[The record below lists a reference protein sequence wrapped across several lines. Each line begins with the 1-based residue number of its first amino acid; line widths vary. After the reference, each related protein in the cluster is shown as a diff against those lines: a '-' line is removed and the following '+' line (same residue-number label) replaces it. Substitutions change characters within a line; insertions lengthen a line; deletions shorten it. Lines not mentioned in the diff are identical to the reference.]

1 MNSVA
6 LSAHL
11 VVHDLPIG
19 FHQGLCIERSLA
31 VQHFIH
37 ADAQGPPIALR
48 SILAFPILHSLE
60 DFRGDVVWSPHC
72 YGGLDLTEGQNSSNM
87 RQTDR

>member
-1 MNSVA
+1 MNLKA

-37 ADAQGPPIALR
+37 ADAQGPPVALR

-72 YGGLDLTEGQNSSNM
+72 YRGLDLAEGQNSLNM
-87 RQTDR
+87 RQTDQ